1 MPVTLKETHEN
12 ARSILALN
20 ISGLK
25 VTETDRLASAF
36 FVANFSSMYHCCMAA
51 VNMRGCVIFKY
62 ICLSCALDI
71 KSVSQSMC
79 IGYQISFPIH
89 DSSSSLSSDSAA
101 QTLSFENSPKYQE
114 FVSKIDNLYETQRQM
129 RRKINTQAQLI
140 RTQEK
145 RLAVYQAQSLKWN
158 EFMDKCG
165 ILEDKKEANV

>member
-1 MPVTLKETHEN
+1 M
-12 ARSILALN
+12 
-20 ISGLK
+20 
-25 VTETDRLASAF
+25 
-36 FVANFSSMYHCCMAA
+36 
-51 VNMRGCVIFKY
+51 
-62 ICLSCALDI
+62 
-71 KSVSQSMC
+71 SVMC

-89 DSSSSLSSDSAA
+89 VHWISNQFPNPCSLLCCALCNLDLLFLFFCLHVSLRDLYYCDSSSSLSSDSAA